1 MPRLPRF
8 DLLGYPLHVVQHGN
22 TRQAV
27 FFERF
32 RLTGLSRMAQAGCAP
47 VRGGGARLVLDDQ
60 PCASVGNP
68 AQTLLRPGRNG
79 QG

>member
-8 DLLGYPLHVVQHGN
+8 HLPGYPLHVVQRGN
-22 TRQAV
+22 NRQAI

-32 RLTGLSRMAQAGCAP
+32 RLPGLSRIAEAGCARA
-47 VRGGGARLVLDDQ
+47 RGGGARLVLDDQ

-68 AQTLLRPGRNG
+68 ART
-79 QG
+79 